1 MSKIISLFFWVI
13 LIVFSIVAIIRSNTD
28 YKSLSYIKCERI
40 WNTRDTENK
49 YCIEKI
55 AIDDID
61 KIEDKQI
68 GAATKNYD
76 VSVFYTTFWI
86 AKLDSTLKTDLE
98 RIVADFKDI
107 RIKTN
112 TTGQLIIT
120 SKYLKFKDETHNF
133 LSIVFEKR
141 KIIQNQNEE
150 KSYLSYVYD
159 INRWEFLT
167 IQDVFISEWTP
178 LGIVYPNVK
187 EKIKEKIPWTNED
200 LIARWT
206 WKSNYENYKLF
217 YIDNKKL
224 VFIFPAWQVA
234 DSALWD
240 QIIEI
245 PFFEIEYVLNKRL
258 K

>member
-1 MSKIISLFFWVI
+1 MSKIISLFFWII
-13 LIVFSIVAIIRSNTD
+13 LIALSTVAIIRSNTD
-28 YKSLSYIKCERI
+28 YKSLSHIKCVRQ
-40 WNTRDTENK
+40 WNTWDEENK
-49 YCIEKI
+49 ACMKKI

-107 RIKTN
+107 RNKTN
-112 TTGQLIIT
+112 TTGQLVIT
-120 SKYLKFKDETHNF
+120 SKYLKFKDKTHNF

-141 KIIQNQNEE
+141 KIIQNQKEE
-150 KSYLSYVYD
+150 KSYITYVYD
-159 INRWEFLT
+159 INLWEFLT
-167 IQDVFISEWTP
+167 TKDLFISEWTP
-178 LGIVYPNVK
+178 LWIVYPNIK
-187 EKIKEKIPWTNED
+187 EKIKEKFPWTNED

-217 YIDNKKL
+217 YLDNKKL

-234 DSALWD
+234 DATLGE